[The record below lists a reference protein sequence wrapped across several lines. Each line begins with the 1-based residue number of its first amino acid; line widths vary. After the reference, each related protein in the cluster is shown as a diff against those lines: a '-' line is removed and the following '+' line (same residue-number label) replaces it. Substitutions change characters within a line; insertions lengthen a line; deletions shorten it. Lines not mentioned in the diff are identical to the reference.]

1 MKGDEKYFSREN
13 ILQPPRVVVSPR
25 LLHGRHKREIPG
37 TEDSEE
43 EGGHVHHL
51 TVAWSQD
58 DQDVLL
64 DLKLNRDLLP
74 ESYTEKYQHQVRGEV
89 SQCSFAV

>member
-1 MKGDEKYFSREN
+1 M
-13 ILQPPRVVVSPR
+13 QTHRVVNPR
-25 LLHGRHKREIPG
+25 LLHGRTKREIPG
-37 TEDSEE
+37 TEDSQE

-51 TVAWSQD
+51 TVAWVLD

-74 ESYTEKYQHQVRGEV
+74 ESYTEKYQHQVRGKCR
-89 SQCSFAV
+89 SAVLQFDKLKRIIGYP

>member
-1 MKGDEKYFSREN
+1 MQTHR
-13 ILQPPRVVVSPR
+13 VVSPR

-37 TEDSEE
+37 TEDSQE

-51 TVAWSQD
+51 TVAWVLD

-74 ESYTEKYQHQVRGEV
+74 ESYTEKYQHKVRLRPDGFN
-89 SQCSFAV
+89 STSTAVQFCKL